1 VKFVVSKEE
10 NPNIGKYRREDLE
23 IARKFAKKVYDE
35 FGNFLKA
42 IVLFGS
48 TARITEKKK
57 KGADIDILLIVDDVT
72 ITLTPEVV
80 ETYRIIVEK
89 AIADIST
96 RLHVTS
102 MKLTTFWEYARV
114 GDPVAVNI
122 LRDGVA
128 LMDSGFFDPMRVL
141 LMRGR
146 IRPTPESIW
155 TYYTRA
161 PTTMHN
167 AKWHILKAALD
178 LYWAVIDAAHAALM
192 KLGEV
197 PPSPSHVADMM
208 EEKMVKQGL
217 LEERYVKMMR
227 NFYNLGKMITHGE
240 ITDISGA
247 EYDTYREEAEDFIN
261 AMKEF
266 IEKE

>member
-1 VKFVVSKEE
+1 VKFVVGREE
-10 NPNIGKYRREDLE
+10 NPNIGKYRREDLQL
-23 IARKFAKKVYDE
+23 ARKFAKKAYDE

-48 TARITEKKK
+48 TARAAEEKK

-72 ITLTPEVV
+72 TTLTPEVV
-80 ETYRIIVEK
+80 ETYRIVVEK
-89 AIADIST
+89 AIADISK
-96 RLHVTS
+96 RLHITS
-102 MKLTTFWEYARV
+102 MKLTSFWEYARA
-114 GDPVAVNI
+114 GDPVSVNI

-161 PTTMHN
+161 PATMHN

-192 KLGEV
+192 KLGEI
-197 PPSPSHVADMM
+197 PPSPAHVADIMD
-208 EEKMVKQGL
+208 EKMVQKGL
-217 LEERYVKMMR
+217 LGQRYVKIMR

-240 ITDISGA
+240 IQDISGA
-247 EYDTYREEAEDFIN
+247 EYDTYRQEAEDFIS

-266 IEKE
+266 IEK

>member
-1 VKFVVSKEE
+1 MKFIVGKGE
-10 NPNIGKYRREDLE
+10 NPNLGKYRKEDLE
-23 IARKFAKKVYDE
+23 LARTFAKKVYDE

-42 IVLFGS
+42 VVLFGS
-48 TARITEKKK
+48 SARATSKIK
-57 KGADIDILLIVDDVT
+57 KGSDIDILLIVDDIT
-72 ITLTPEVV
+72 TTLTPEVV

-89 AIADIST
+89 AIADVSK
-96 RLHVTS
+96 RLHITS

-146 IRPTPESIW
+146 IRPTAESIW

-161 PTTMHN
+161 PATMHN
-167 AKWHILKAALD
+167 SKWHIMKAALD

-197 PPSPSHVADMM
+197 PPSPEHVADIIQ
-208 EEKMVKQGL
+208 EKMVKKGL
-217 LEERYVKMMR
+217 IAQRYAKMMR
-227 NFYNLGKMITHGE
+227 NFYNMGKMITHGE
-240 ITDISGA
+240 IQEMSGA
-247 EYDTYREEAEDFIN
+247 EYDTYREEAEDFIG

-266 IEKE
+266 IEK